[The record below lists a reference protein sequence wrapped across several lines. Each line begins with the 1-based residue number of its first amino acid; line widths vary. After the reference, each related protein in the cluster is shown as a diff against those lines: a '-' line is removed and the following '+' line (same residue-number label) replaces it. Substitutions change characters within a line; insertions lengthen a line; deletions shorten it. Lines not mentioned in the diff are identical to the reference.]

1 MTWMCLGIGLQ
12 PDQSMPHRRD
22 KGTERLRNLPV
33 VTQQA
38 CGERSW
44 LQGVWLPLTVNMRE
58 GTRVLPPVFF
68 VGPEPA
74 GAQALGQL
82 VWVAL
87 RGAEGSRPRGT
98 GLLCAH
104 VSSITWQM
112 CFGWGWH
119 TARPVKLPPP
129 LPG

>member
-1 MTWMCLGIGLQ
+1 MTWMCLVIRLQ
-12 PDQSMPHRRD
+12 PDQSMPHRGD

-38 CGERSW
+38 CGERPW
-44 LQGVWLPLTVNMRE
+44 LQGVWLPPQCQHE
-58 GTRVLPPVFF
+58 GRHKGPPPSVLS
-68 VGPEPA
+68 VGPEPP

-87 RGAEGSRPRGT
+87 RGAEGSRPRST

-104 VSSITWQM
+104 VSSITWRKI
-112 CFGWGWH
+112 CCG
-119 TARPVKLPPP
+119 
-129 LPG
+129 